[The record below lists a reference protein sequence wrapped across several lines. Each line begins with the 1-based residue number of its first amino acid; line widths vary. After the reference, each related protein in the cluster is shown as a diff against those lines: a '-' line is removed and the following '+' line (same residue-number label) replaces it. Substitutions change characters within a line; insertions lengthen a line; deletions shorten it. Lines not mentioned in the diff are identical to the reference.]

1 MGHHDALLQV
11 RAGLCDRI
19 DALATGLPTLSTL
32 NLCDQVDDI
41 RRVAQAH
48 GFVPLARLAGA
59 LESAMANGERN
70 ARARAY
76 LELMRDAACC
86 ERLDDEAGT
95 AFLAAASVRFAG

>member
-1 MGHHDALLQV
+1 MGHQDALLHV

-32 NLCDQVDDI
+32 KLCDQVDDI

-48 GFVPLARLAGA
+48 GFAPLARLAGA
-59 LESAMANGERN
+59 LESAMASGERGG
-70 ARARAY
+70 RVQTY

-86 ERLDDEAGT
+86 ERLDEDAGT
-95 AFLAAASVRFAG
+95 AFLAAASVRFHG